1 MNSVNF
7 VGRLV
12 RDVQVRESRS
22 GSKVLFN
29 RLAVR
34 AQRKDEEDL
43 FINFVVFG
51 RGAEVIGEYRT
62 KGGEV
67 GIVGRLRPGK
77 PWTDAQGN
85 EHQEPEI
92 VVNDVSLVGG
102 ARPLTM
108 AHPDD
113 PAAYPKAAA
122 RKHPQD
128 EPTINPWQD
137 DDIAY

>member
-1 MNSVNF
+1 MNNVSF

-12 RDVQVRESRS
+12 RDVQVRDSSS

-43 FINFVVFG
+43 FINIVVFG
-51 RGAEVIGEYRT
+51 RGAEIVGQYRT
-62 KGGEV
+62 KGAEV
-67 GIVGRLRPGK
+67 GVTGRLRPGK

-85 EHQEPEI
+85 ERQEMEI
-92 VVNDVSLVGG
+92 VVNDVSLGG
-102 ARPLTM
+102 GSSQPRQQ
-108 AHPDD
+108 
-113 PAAYPKAAA
+113 AAA
-122 RKHPQD
+122 PQGVAD
-128 EPTINPWQD
+128 INPWQD

>member
-12 RDVQVRESRS
+12 RDVQVRESRN

-29 RLAVR
+29 RIAVR

-62 KGGEV
+62 KGAEV
-67 GIVGRLRPGK
+67 GVTGRLRPGK

-85 EHQEPEI
+85 EHQEMEI
-92 VVNDVSLVGG
+92 VANDVSLVGG
-102 ARPLTM
+102 AQSG
-108 AHPDD
+108 
-113 PAAYPKAAA
+113 PKQQDEA
-122 RKHPQD
+122 KPQPQD
-128 EPTINPWQD
+128 EPAINPWKD

>member
-1 MNSVNF
+1 MNSISL

-12 RDVQVRESRS
+12 RDVQIREAKS

-34 AQRKDEEDL
+34 APRKGEDDL

-51 RGAEVIGEYRT
+51 KGAEVIAEYRQ
-62 KGGEV
+62 KGGEL
-67 GIVGRLRPGK
+67 GISGRLRPGR
-77 PWTDAQGN
+77 PWTDAEGN
-85 EHQEPEI
+85 EHEEME
-92 VVNDVSLVGG
+92 VVVENVSLVGG
-102 ARPLTM
+102 AKPLTV

-113 PAAYPKAAA
+113 PAAYSAPA
-122 RKHPQD
+122 RSHPQD
-128 EPTINPWQD
+128 NVIINPWQD